1 MGERPPNR
9 AWRQGKGWGW
19 VWGPDDEVGALN
31 ALSSASVLAAL
42 SKVNIGRV
50 FDLGVTIDRRS
61 YSSPAHPRTEVVR
74 YRTPESF
81 LKDTTTG
88 PRQDTDVSFNTSLI
102 MISDHAGTQIDGLGH
117 ATTGLDNHW
126 YNGFS
131 WSEAS
136 GDFGIER
143 AGAAGIPPIIASAV
157 MLDVPKALGV
167 TALKAGRAINVEDLE
182 SAIDRQ
188 HTHISPGDVVC
199 IRTGVMER
207 WGAVG
212 ADHAKIAEIDLAG
225 LSLASAMWLVEEKG
239 AILIAAD
246 TSTVEVSPAVD
257 GNCAAPVHRYLLAE
271 QGVHMGELH
280 NFEDLAREGISRF
293 CYIALAP
300 KVAGT
305 TAGFAMRPVG
315 VV

>member
-1 MGERPPNR
+1 
-9 AWRQGKGWGW
+9 
-19 VWGPDDEVGALN
+19 
-31 ALSSASVLAAL
+31 
-42 SKVNIGRV
+42 
-50 FDLGVTIDRRS
+50 
-61 YSSPAHPRTEVVR
+61 
-74 YRTPESF
+74 
-81 LKDTTTG
+81 
-88 PRQDTDVSFNTSLI
+88 
-102 MISDHAGTQIDGLGH
+102 
-117 ATTGLDNHW
+117 
-126 YNGFS
+126 
-131 WSEAS
+131 
-136 GDFGIER
+136 
-143 AGAAGIPPIIASAV
+143 
-157 MLDVPKALGV
+157 
-167 TALKAGRAINVEDLE
+167 
-182 SAIDRQ
+182 
-188 HTHISPGDVVC
+188 
-199 IRTGVMER
+199 MER

-225 LSLASAMWLVEEKG
+225 ISLASAKWLVEEKG
-239 AILIAAD
+239 AILIATD